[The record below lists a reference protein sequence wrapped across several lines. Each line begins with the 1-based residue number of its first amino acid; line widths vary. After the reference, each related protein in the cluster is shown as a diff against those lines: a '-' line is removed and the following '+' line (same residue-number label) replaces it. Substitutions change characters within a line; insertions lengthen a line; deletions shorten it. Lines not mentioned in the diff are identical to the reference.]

1 VSSPTFTEAREAVAR
16 WLESSRGSLVDRG
29 IVIGVVRDIDACLA
43 VVLNFGECVADV
55 VVEEP
60 YFAPYRFVSFQA
72 LAMEDETLKTVHFWY
87 DDEGTTVEEII
98 KNLDNA
104 IDVVAMHNDRVLHR
118 DENSERR
125 S

>member
-1 VSSPTFTEAREAVAR
+1 
-16 WLESSRGSLVDRG
+16 
-29 IVIGVVRDIDACLA
+29 
-43 VVLNFGECVADV
+43 VVLNFGECVADI

-87 DDEGTTVEEII
+87 DEEGTTVEEII

-104 IDVVAMHNDRVLHR
+104 IDVVAKHNDRVLHR